1 LFERPRRKVREAM
14 KPMSKVLGYIAVA
27 TVLALVFAMYAR
39 PDFVMTMANQVWGC
53 F

>member
-1 LFERPRRKVREAM
+1 MHPRRKVREAM
-14 KPMSKVLGYIAVA
+14 KPVRKVLGYIVMA